1 MKHFRML
8 AAGLCSAVLLCGFA
22 IPAYAYSDGGNEEPP
37 VVEETPAPE
46 PAPTITPGEG
56 FSEDGNLVTRDLLYD
71 AATNKQF
78 ITVETSG
85 GNTFYIVIDY
95 DKPVDEDGEQYHTY
109 FLNMVDEAD
118 LLAALEAAGGELP
131 ACSCTEKCAP
141 GAIHTDCE
149 VCAVNMTECAG
160 TAPEPAP
167 VTKPAEEPEPEPQ
180 QKSNTGTLL
189 LILAVAVLGSGA
201 GWYFKIYRPKHE
213 KAAVP
218 EEDYSEE
225 LADYDDPEDNENYYL
240 LAWDAKAAL
249 RKHYRVDKMTD
260 ISALEVPREGAAD
273 AAQLDLSAY
282 SQKVFS
288 MFSGEEQT
296 VRLRF
301 ANHLVGAVLDRF
313 GKDVIVVA
321 DGPEHFK
328 VTLNVVTSPKF
339 YAWLFGF
346 GTEVEILSPPSARQ
360 EMQRML
366 TAAAQLYAAD
376 AQS

>member
-149 VCAVNMTECAG
+149 VCAVNMTECVG
-160 TAPEPAP
+160 KE
-167 VTKPAEEPEPEPQ
+167 TKPEVPTEPTEPTAEEPEK
-180 QKSNTGTLL
+180 KSGVGGILVVL
-189 LILAVAVLGSGA
+189 LIVALGGGA
-201 GWYFKIYRPKHE
+201 AFYIFKQK
-213 KAAVP
+213 KAKPQTKGSA
-218 EEDYSEE
+218 D
-225 LADYDDPEDNENYYL
+225 LDDYDYGEDEYEFEPYE
-240 LAWDAKAAL
+240 DE
-249 RKHYRVDKMTD
+249 
-260 ISALEVPREGAAD
+260 S
-273 AAQLDLSAY
+273 
-282 SQKVFS
+282 
-288 MFSGEEQT
+288 EQDT
-296 VRLRF
+296 
-301 ANHLVGAVLDRF
+301 
-313 GKDVIVVA
+313 
-321 DGPEHFK
+321 
-328 VTLNVVTSPKF
+328 
-339 YAWLFGF
+339 
-346 GTEVEILSPPSARQ
+346 TEDTNA
-360 EMQRML
+360 
-366 TAAAQLYAAD
+366 
-376 AQS
+376 

>member
-22 IPAYAYSDGGNEEPP
+22 IPAYAYSDSGNEEPP

-160 TAPEPAP
+160 KEAKPEVPTEPTEPA
-167 VTKPAEEPEPEPQ
+167 AEEPEK
-180 QKSNTGTLL
+180 KSGMGGILVVL
-189 LILAVAVLGSGA
+189 LIVALGGGA
-201 GWYFKIYRPKHE
+201 AFYIFKQK
-213 KAAVP
+213 KAKPQTKGSA
-218 EEDYSEE
+218 D
-225 LADYDDPEDNENYYL
+225 LDDYDYGEDEDEYEFEPYEDEPEQD
-240 LAWDAKAAL
+240 
-249 RKHYRVDKMTD
+249 T
-260 ISALEVPREGAAD
+260 
-273 AAQLDLSAY
+273 
-282 SQKVFS
+282 
-288 MFSGEEQT
+288 
-296 VRLRF
+296 
-301 ANHLVGAVLDRF
+301 
-313 GKDVIVVA
+313 
-321 DGPEHFK
+321 
-328 VTLNVVTSPKF
+328 
-339 YAWLFGF
+339 
-346 GTEVEILSPPSARQ
+346 TEDTNA
-360 EMQRML
+360 
-366 TAAAQLYAAD
+366 
-376 AQS
+376 